1 MFRLRS
7 VFVLFGLSGC
17 SPPEAQRAA
26 VTPGADVVTLPLQT
40 GGSLAGSL
48 EPVVEFQA
56 ASIDPFD
63 APAVVFNEVMPV
75 NESTVMHTGSQ
86 STPDWIEI
94 YNASDTVVALSSVR
108 ITDDAGN
115 EWVGGEGTLEP
126 GAHLRVWC
134 DATLAGDDVAPFG
147 LSGSGEELELSV
159 FGVTTDRIATGEVP
173 GDVALARYPD
183 GGAWAPTVTSTP
195 GWANVAHT
203 GTDPSSTIYQDER
216 VVDVFFWLTPEN
228 FARIDSP
235 QEPEVEASMQY
246 EGMFFKSVGLRRK
259 GSGSAQNMNGKPALR
274 VDFNAYVEGQKLRGL
289 KGMTFNNG
297 SHDPSWASEYI
308 TYYAYRE
315 MGIPAPRTGW
325 ARVYVNDVYYGL
337 YMNIEQHDDVFLA
350 RWYTNSEEGALY
362 EGGWSDFTVGS
373 EHTMDYEEGPEEQ
386 DLVSLQ
392 EVSAVLAKQASD
404 ETYAELRAYV
414 DMDQF
419 ALYLALE
426 TLVMHWDGYKSPNNW
441 RFYHNPT
448 TSLFEWMPTG
458 TDWTLE
464 MDTGPYYGGGDLITY
479 CLRSPNCRADY
490 TAIAYAACDK
500 WDTLP
505 LEDKLDHTIEM
516 LQPYIE
522 ADPRDS
528 HSPTTTNR
536 RREDVRYAVT
546 EWSDSVRDQLD

>member
-1 MFRLRS
+1 MFHLR
-7 VFVLFGLSGC
+7 FVVVLIGLPAC
-17 SPPEAQRAA
+17 APPDVQAPAA
-26 VTPGADVVTLPLQT
+26 ISEGPGVTLPLQT
-40 GGSLAGSL
+40 GGSLGGAP
-48 EPVVEFQA
+48 EPVVTFEA

-63 APAVVFNEVMPV
+63 VPAVLFNEVMPV
-75 NESTVMHTGSQ
+75 NDSTVMHTVSQ

-94 YNASDTVVALSSVR
+94 YNGSDSVVALSSVR
-108 ITDDAGN
+108 ITDDAGR
-115 EWVGGEGTLEP
+115 EWIGGDGTLEP
-126 GAHLRVWC
+126 GEHLRVWC
-134 DATLAGDDVAPFG
+134 DSALEGDDVAPFG
-147 LSGSGEELELSV
+147 LDGEGEQLELSV

-183 GGAWAPTVTSTP
+183 GGAWGPTVTATP

-216 VVDVFFWLTPEN
+216 VVDVFLWVTPEN
-228 FARIDSP
+228 YVLLDSG
-235 QEPEVEASMQY
+235 QEPEVEASLQY
-246 EGMFFKSVGLRRK
+246 EGMYFRSVGLRRK

-274 VDFNAYVEGQKLRGL
+274 VDFNAYVPGQRLRGL

-325 ARVYVNDVYYGL
+325 ARIYINDAYYGL

-350 RWYTNSEEGALY
+350 RWYANSEEGALY
-362 EGGWSDFTVGS
+362 EGSWADFSVGQ
-373 EHTMDYEEGPEEQ
+373 EQQMDYEEGPEVQ

-392 EVSAVLAKQASD
+392 EVSAVLAKPATD
-404 ETYAELRAYV
+404 ATYNELRAYV

-419 ALYLALE
+419 ALYMALE

-448 TSLFEWMPTG
+448 TSLFEWLPTG

-464 MDTGPYYGGGDLITY
+464 MNTGPYYGGGQLLTY
-479 CLRSPNCRADY
+479 CLRSPQCRADY
-490 TAIAYAACDK
+490 TAISYAACDR

-505 LEDKLDHTIEM
+505 LEDKLNHTIAL

-528 HSPTTTNR
+528 HNPSSTDR
-536 RREDVRYAVT
+536 RRDDVRYAVT